1 MHDAA
6 TALLLTTLT
15 IRVFGPDA
23 LRLSKRILTAGVRVG
38 ITGLRPSAQ
47 DEQHTPAGE
56 LSRGAGE

>member
-6 TALLLTTLT
+6 TALLLTTLA

-38 ITGLRPSAQ
+38 ITGLRPPAP
-47 DEQHTPAGE
+47 DEQHTPGGE
-56 LSRGAGE
+56 LTRGDGE